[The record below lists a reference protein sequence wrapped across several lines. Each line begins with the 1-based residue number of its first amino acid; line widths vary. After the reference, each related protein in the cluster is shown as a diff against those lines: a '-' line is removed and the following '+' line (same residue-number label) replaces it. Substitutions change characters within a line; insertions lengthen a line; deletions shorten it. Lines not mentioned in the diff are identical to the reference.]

1 MTDLVSII
9 TPMYNSED
17 FIEET
22 IQSVIYQSYEKWE
35 MLIIDDG
42 SIDNS
47 INIVKGYAENDKRI
61 KLIEK
66 EKNQGAAIARNIGIK
81 KSIGR
86 YIAFLDS
93 DDLWMSTKLED
104 QIIFMT
110 NN

>member
-47 INIVKGYAENDKRI
+47 INIVKGYVAVSYTHLTLPTI
-61 KLIEK
+61 Y
-66 EKNQGAAIARNIGIK
+66 
-81 KSIGR
+81 SV
-86 YIAFLDS
+86 
-93 DDLWMSTKLED
+93 
-104 QIIFMT
+104 
-110 NN
+110 

>member
-22 IQSVIYQSYEKWE
+22 IQSVINQSFEKWE

-47 INIVKGYAENDKRI
+47 ISIVKDYVENDKRI

-66 EKNQGAAIARNIGIK
+66 EKNQGAAITRNIGIK
-81 KSIGR
+81 ESIGR
-86 YIAFLDS
+86 YIACLLYTS
-93 DDLWMSTKLED
+93 DAADE
-104 QIIFMT
+104 
-110 NN
+110 

>member
-22 IQSVIYQSYEKWE
+22 IQSVINQSYEKWE

-47 INIVKGYAENDKRI
+47 INIVKGYVERDNRI
-61 KLIEK
+61 KLIKK
-66 EKNQGAAIARNIGIK
+66 EKAAITSKMARIYERL
-81 KSIGR
+81 S
-86 YIAFLDS
+86 
-93 DDLWMSTKLED
+93 
-104 QIIFMT
+104 
-110 NN
+110 